1 MKWLQLYIMWAG
13 ILMIFIFVYERTKGH
28 LRYFW
33 EYTLVVVL
41 VTAGLMLTVEAI
53 KRSKSKGPQEK

>member
-1 MKWLQLYIMWAG
+1 MWAG
-13 ILMIFIFVYERTKGH
+13 ILMIFIFVHERTKGH

-41 VTAGLMLTVEAI
+41 VTAGLMLTVEVI
-53 KRSKSKGPQEK
+53 KRSKSKGPEEK